1 MNGKRHPHTPSPLRG
16 TLPALGGESAARTA
30 PARRKPL
37 RNTSP
42 KIGEVDAKRTEEHE
56 RQHSWNNIDKKKD

>member
-1 MNGKRHPHTPSPLRG
+1 MNGKRHSHTPSPLRG
-16 TLPALGGESAARTA
+16 TLSALGGESAARTA

-37 RNTSP
+37 RNSSP

-56 RQHSWNNIDKKKD
+56 RQHSWNNMDKKED